1 MPAALGK
8 LSQRLDQVDNTSG
21 AQLIGFL
28 ASGTQIR
35 SLRTEHQLKV
45 LAPFAPI
52 PDEPGLYVDSGQ
64 WTPEQAARLTEAC
77 DGLPVKVWRGVALAY
92 SEPGVVVVDKGGNA
106 GRAGDLRLTMAK
118 ATEEFKATATPL
130 EKKR

>member
-1 MPAALGK
+1 MKGIHTVRLHLLCAAEDVDAVRAALEK
-8 LSQRLDQVDNTSG
+8 ALPDWLTWAPVVDDLDEVP
-21 AQLIGFL
+21 A
-28 ASGTQIR
+28 
-35 SLRTEHQLKV
+35 
-45 LAPFAPI
+45 
-52 PDEPGLYVDSGQ
+52 LYIDSGQ
-64 WTPEQAARLTEAC
+64 WTPGQAARLTEAC
-77 DGLPVKVWRGVALAY
+77 EGLPVKIWRGVALAY

>member
-1 MPAALGK
+1 MKGIHTTRLHLLCATEDVETVRAALEK
-8 LSQRLDQVDNTSG
+8 ALPDWLT
-21 AQLIGFL
+21 
-28 ASGTQIR
+28 
-35 SLRTEHQLKV
+35 
-45 LAPFAPI
+45 FAPI